1 MMKGLI
7 FDLQNIP
14 QNEGFVVTQGTF
26 DGVHLG
32 HQHVLKQVVNIAKAY
47 QKPSLLITFYPHPR
61 LVINPNDTSIKL
73 LSSIEEK
80 AKNILDMGIDY
91 VLVLSFTHEISQ
103 YSPEKFVQDI
113 LVSKLN
119 VKCMVVGYDHRFG
132 KNRSGGFAELTEF
145 STKYNFEV
153 KEIPASEID
162 EIAVSSTRIRK
173 AIANGNLN
181 EATELL
187 GKPYTLTG
195 TVVEGQK
202 LGRQLGY
209 PTANIAIDEPHK
221 LIPPNGVYLG
231 FVTIQNIK
239 YKIMLNIGVRPTV
252 DGTRQTIEAHII
264 DFNEDIYNQKFT
276 LYLVQFLREEIRFN
290 GLEALKIQLQKD
302 ESITRSTQLF

>member
-1 MMKGLI
+1 MKGLI

-32 HQHVLKQVVNIAKAY
+32 HQHVLKQVVNIAKSH

-173 AIANGNLN
+173 AIANGNLI

-221 LIPPNGVYLG
+221 LIPSNGVYLG
-231 FVTIQNIK
+231 FVTIQNTK
-239 YKIMLNIGVRPTV
+239 HKIMLNIGVRPTV

-264 DFNEDIYNQKFT
+264 DFNEDLYNQKITIF
-276 LYLVQFLREEIRFN
+276 LVQFLREEIRFN

>member
-1 MMKGLI
+1 MNGLI
-7 FDLQNIP
+7 FDLENIP

-32 HQHVLKQVVNIAKAY
+32 HQHVLKQVVNIAKEY
-47 QKPSLLITFYPHPR
+47 KKPSLLITFYPHPR
-61 LVINPNDTSIKL
+61 LVINPNDSTIKM

-103 YSPEKFVQDI
+103 YSPEKFVQEI

-132 KNRSGGFAELTEF
+132 KNRSGGFAELTQF
-145 STKYNFEV
+145 SQKFNFQV
-153 KEIPASEID
+153 AEIPASEID

-195 TVVEGQK
+195 VVVEGQK

-209 PTANIAIDEPHK
+209 PTANFSIDEPHK

-231 FVTIQNIK
+231 FVTILETK

-276 LYLVQFLREEIRFN
+276 IFLVQFLREEIRFN

>member
-1 MMKGLI
+1 MKGLI
-7 FDLQNIP
+7 FELENIP

-32 HQHVLKQVVNIAKAY
+32 HQHVLKQVVNIAKEY

-61 LVINPNDTSIKL
+61 LVINPNDSTIKM

-80 AKNILDMGIDY
+80 AKIILEMGIDY

-103 YSPEKFVQDI
+103 YSPEKFVHDI

-119 VKCMVVGYDHRFG
+119 AQCMVVGYDHRFG
-132 KNRSGGFAELTEF
+132 KNRSGGFSELTEF
-145 STKYNFEV
+145 AKKFNFKV
-153 KEIPASEID
+153 KEINASEID

-173 AIANGNLN
+173 AIASGNLRDAN
-181 EATELL
+181 ELL
-187 GKPYTLTG
+187 GKPYRLTG
-195 TVVEGQK
+195 IVVEGQK
-202 LGRQLGY
+202 LGRQLGF
-209 PTANIAIDEPHK
+209 PTANLMIDEPHK

-231 FVTIQNIK
+231 FVIIQNKK

-252 DGTRQTIEAHII
+252 DGKFQTIEAHII
-264 DFNEDIYNQKFT
+264 DFNEDIYNQKLT
-276 LYLVQFLREEIRFN
+276 IYLVQFLREELRFN

-302 ESITRSTQLF
+302 ESNARSAQLF

>member
-1 MMKGLI
+1 MKGLI
-7 FDLQNIP
+7 FELENIP

-32 HQHVLKQVVNIAKAY
+32 HQHVLKQVVNIAKEY

-61 LVINPNDTSIKL
+61 LVINPNDSTIKM

-80 AKNILDMGIDY
+80 AKIILEMGIDY

-103 YSPEKFVQDI
+103 YSPEKFVHDI

-119 VKCMVVGYDHRFG
+119 VQCMVVGYDHRFG
-132 KNRSGGFAELTEF
+132 KNRSGGFSELTEF
-145 STKYNFEV
+145 AKKFNFKV
-153 KEIPASEID
+153 KEINASEID

-173 AIANGNLN
+173 AIASGNLGDAN
-181 EATELL
+181 ELL
-187 GKPYTLTG
+187 GKPYQLTG
-195 TVVEGQK
+195 IVVEGQK
-202 LGRQLGY
+202 LGRQLGF
-209 PTANIAIDEPHK
+209 PTANLMIDEPHK

-231 FVTIQNIK
+231 FVIIQNKK

-252 DGTRQTIEAHII
+252 DGKSQTIEAHII
-264 DFNEDIYNQKFT
+264 DFNEDIYNQKLT
-276 LYLVQFLREEIRFN
+276 IYLVQFLREELRFN

-302 ESITRSTQLF
+302 ESIARSAQLF